1 MPKIVSV
8 NISLQKGEIK
18 IPQSQGE
25 LTSAGLVGDAH
36 AGSWHRQVSL
46 LGIEQIDGFGKQSGC
61 TFRPGAF
68 AENLT
73 TEGITLSALKLRDR
87 LVFSSGAELE
97 VTQIGKECHG
107 GGCAIF
113 REVGRCVMPKEG
125 IFTRVI
131 RGGIVGVGHEFVH
144 EPRPLNVRVV
154 TVSDRASRGEY
165 ADKSGPLLAERLSHF
180 LRSTPWGFSLS
191 SVIVPDEA
199 EPLRRALEGDLI
211 FTTGGTGIGP
221 RDITVDVV
229 KPLLT
234 KEIPGV
240 MEAIRAKHVTLP
252 SACLSRGVAGVMG
265 ESLVYTLPG
274 SPKAVA
280 EYLDEIFRS
289 LSHALQMLHGY
300 NAH

>member
-1 MPKIVSV
+1 MAKILSV
-8 NISLQKGEIK
+8 NVSKKKGEIK
-18 IPQSQGE
+18 LPQKSIE
-25 LTSAGLVGDAH
+25 LTHSGFLGDAH

-46 LGIEQIDGFGKQSGC
+46 LGMEQIEGFGRQSGC
-61 TFRPGAF
+61 TFNPGAF

-87 LVFSSGAELE
+87 LKFSSGVELE

-107 GGCAIF
+107 DGCAIF

-131 RGGIVGVGHEFVH
+131 RGGTVSIGDEFVH
-144 EPRPLNVRVV
+144 ESRPLTVRVV

-165 ADKSGPLLAERLSHF
+165 ADRSGPVLVECLTAYLQSK
-180 LRSTPWGFSLS
+180 PWGFEIST
-191 SVIVPDEA
+191 VVVPDEL
-199 EPLRRALEGDLI
+199 EPLRQALVGDLI

-229 KPLLT
+229 KPMLT
-234 KEIPGV
+234 KEIPGI
-240 MEAIRAKHVTLP
+240 MEAIRAKHVALP

-274 SPKAVA
+274 SPKAVG
-280 EYLDEIFRS
+280 EYMDEIVRS
-289 LSHALQMLHGY
+289 LSHALQMLHGF